1 VVGFCNHRE
10 LYNLVAFLDTNFVLI
25 NLNREGCRRRMQ
37 SVSEP
42 SLYLYED
49 RRKTWRPVQ
58 RWPTTGLSEC
68 TLALS
73 QQSGEQENVQV
84 P

>member
-1 VVGFCNHRE
+1 
-10 LYNLVAFLDTNFVLI
+10 
-25 NLNREGCRRRMQ
+25 MQ

-58 RWPTTGLSEC
+58 RWPGLSEC